1 VRSVPDGSDAEWH
14 PGTVPGVNET
24 ATAHA
29 SRTGAAGRPRSLR
42 ERKKDASRQ
51 AIEEAAW
58 ELFAEKGFDATTV
71 SEIADR
77 ANVAPRTFFRYFPS
91 KEAVLF
97 PEIDET
103 LEGLAAAFRARPA
116 DEPELISLIEAI
128 SATAEDLSND
138 RQRQQDR
145 LHMLKQG
152 GSSTGTEFIMARVT
166 AAVEQ
171 MVRERNPQASDIS
184 LRAQLAAGIAS
195 VVMTV
200 ARERWLTEGTA
211 KDMEADAEY
220 CFELVRSM
228 MVPSPAGK
236 RRSRTR
242 TT

>member
-1 VRSVPDGSDAEWH
+1 
-14 PGTVPGVNET
+14 VNET
-24 ATAHA
+24 ATAAPAARTA
-29 SRTGAAGRPRSLR
+29 STGARPRSLR
-42 ERKKDASRQ
+42 ERKKDASRH

-97 PEIDET
+97 PEIDES
-103 LEGLAAAFRARPA
+103 LAVLAAAFKARPK
-116 DEPELISLIEAI
+116 DEPELISLFEAI
-128 SATAEDLSND
+128 AATAEELSNN

-145 LHMLKQG
+145 FHMLKQG
-152 GSSTGTEFIMARVT
+152 SSAGTEFITARAS

-171 MVRERNPQASDIS
+171 MVRERNPDAPDIT

-200 ARERWLTEGTA
+200 ANERWLTEGTA
-211 KDMEADAEY
+211 ADMEDDAHY

-228 MVPSPAGK
+228 MVPSTGA
-236 RRSRTR
+236 RRRAAPLE
-242 TT
+242 

>member
-1 VRSVPDGSDAEWH
+1 
-14 PGTVPGVNET
+14 VNDIT
-24 ATAHA
+24 TLP
-29 SRTGAAGRPRSLR
+29 AGRAVSGDRPRSLR

-58 ELFAEKGFDATTV
+58 ELFAEKGFEATTV
-71 SEIADR
+71 SEIAER

-97 PEIDET
+97 PEIDES
-103 LEGLAAAFRARPA
+103 LELLASAFKARPA

-128 SATAEDLSND
+128 AATAEELSNN

-145 LHMLKQG
+145 FHMLKQG
-152 GSSTGTEFIMARVT
+152 ASSTGTEFIMTRAA
-166 AAVEQ
+166 AAVER
-171 MVRERNPQASDIS
+171 MVLERNPEAPDIA

-200 ARERWLTEGTA
+200 ANERWLTEGTA
-211 KDMEADAEY
+211 EDMEDDAEY

-228 MVPSPAGK
+228 MVPSPGGK
-236 RRSRTR
+236 RRAPARRTS
-242 TT
+242 